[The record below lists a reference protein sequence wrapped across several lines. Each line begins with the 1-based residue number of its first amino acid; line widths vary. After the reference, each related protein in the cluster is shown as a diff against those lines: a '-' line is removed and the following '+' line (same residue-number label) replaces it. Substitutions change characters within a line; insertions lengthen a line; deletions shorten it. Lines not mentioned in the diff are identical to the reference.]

1 MLNVATWNVRGL
13 SKSHKQSLL
22 SHDCSRYH
30 LDIVCLQETKCTVLS
45 DQRLAK
51 FRLIIMQQKNSYHGG
66 LGFILSPKVQPWIK
80 SYTYLSDR
88 VAFLDIQ
95 IPSKGGGE
103 VNYRIINAY
112 GPTQPRATADPL
124 LATAF
129 YRDLTRAY
137 EVPSRYEVYFAG
149 DFNAKLGKLTAE
161 ERASDVS
168 RNVGR
173 YAVGTRNSNGER
185 LLNFLAEND
194 MFACNTAF
202 QHPSRHI
209 TTRTGWVKDRTSSKP
224 RATKPVYSQIDYIL
238 CRTRSKRVLR
248 NARSYAGASLDS
260 DHKIVVATIDIG
272 KPYLLHRVKSRPTR
286 YNVSCLT
293 SSKNTQLRY
302 GRAVSSHINVAE
314 YETTANP
321 TTKLRSLMNVVKKT
335 AVDVIGIRKPTRNSH
350 HSDDSL
356 VVSLA
361 EERRQ
366 LRLKLNHNI
375 SADRTLLRSKINRL
389 QKRIQQRI
397 KQLKCDAAD
406 HLVRTIS
413 STDESRR
420 MFEAVRNLTNSKPA
434 RPITVHN
441 VDGHVI
447 AGDEEKAE
455 VVKSWFEQH
464 YTGDEP
470 ALEPFEGVARPLN
483 VPISTTEV
491 ELAIKRLKNN
501 RATGPDEIPNEL
513 LKYAG
518 TSFCIAFSRIINQC
532 FETHTYIDAIG
543 ESILTPLQK
552 PGKPLGPVKNLRPLN
567 LLNGVR
573 KILSVLTL
581 GRIQDQVN
589 NYTGPW
595 QCGYKAGHGCAD
607 IVWSQQMLISVV
619 KRKHFDFHKMGID
632 MTSAFDTIKRSTILR
647 LLEDAGC
654 SEDDVRLVRML
665 LANTKVTVRVNM
677 ETSTVFLSTRGAFQG
692 DSLSGCLF
700 TLSFAG
706 SLYHMR
712 AVCAAR
718 PIIPIADGE
727 GVADLPEGLPLEWE
741 YSDDADFVD
750 VNLNRLKSMLPV
762 CTSVLREWDLNVNEG
777 KTEFVHFYLAA
788 RGDVDS
794 DGKALVDNEP
804 WRFSKSLGSLL
815 CSSADIKHRIVL
827 ANSAFQTY
835 SKVWLQPGSKLPLER
850 KLLVYEAQVISVL
863 LYNCGCWS
871 APKAV
876 LSKLDTCSRKHLRK
890 IVQICW
896 PKGVISNEELYRRC
910 QAVPITERVRRA
922 RWTLL
927 GHVLRMDDN
936 APPVLSMRFAIAG
949 AEQYGGRLGRPRTNL
964 LGTIRG
970 DLKQH
975 NISLKTVDDFNN
987 LRQLASDRSLWK
999 SMFRM

>member
-1 MLNVATWNVRGL
+1 MLNVGSWNVRGL
-13 SKSHKQSLL
+13 SKPHKQSLL
-22 SHDCSRYH
+22 SKDCLRYQ
-30 LDIVCLQETKCTVLS
+30 LDVVCLQETKCTVRS
-45 DQRLAK
+45 DQRLSK
-51 FRLIIMQQKNSYHGG
+51 YRLIIMQQVNSYHGG
-66 LGFILSPKVQPWIK
+66 LGFIISPKVLPWIK
-80 SYTYLSDR
+80 SYMYISDR
-88 VAFLDIQ
+88 VAYLDLQ
-95 IPSKGGGE
+95 IPSQNGGE

-112 GPTQPRATADPL
+112 GPTEPRATADPP
-124 LATAF
+124 LATTF
-129 YRDLTRAY
+129 YRDLKRAY
-137 EVPSRYEVYFAG
+137 DVPSRYEVYFGG
-149 DFNAKLGKLTAE
+149 DFNAKVGKLTE
-161 ERASDVS
+161 EELASDVS
-168 RNVGR
+168 RHVGR

-185 LLNFLAEND
+185 LVNFLAECD
-194 MFACNTAF
+194 LFACNTAF

-209 TTRTGWVKDRTSSKP
+209 TTRTGWLKDRASSKP
-224 RATKPVYSQIDYIL
+224 HATKPVYSQIDYIL
-238 CRTRSKRVLR
+238 CRTRSKRIIQ
-248 NARSYAGASLDS
+248 NARSYAGASLKS
-260 DHKIVVATIDIG
+260 DHKIVVATINIG
-272 KPYLLHRVKSRPTR
+272 KPYLVHREKPTRRR
-286 YNVSCLT
+286 YNVSRLT
-293 SSKNTQLRY
+293 SNKDAQQSY
-302 GRAVSSHINVAE
+302 ARAVSSRIDVAD
-314 YETTANP
+314 YEADTTP
-321 TTKLRSLMNVVKKT
+321 TTKLRSLMKVIKET
-335 AVDVIGIRKPTRNSH
+335 AEDAIGIKKSTRSQN
-350 HSDDSL
+350 HSDDSQ

-361 EERRQ
+361 EQRQQ

-389 QKRIQQRI
+389 QKRIQQRL
-397 KQLKCDAAD
+397 KHLKCEAAD

-441 VDGHVI
+441 AEGHVI
-447 AGDEEKAE
+447 ADDAEKAE

-464 YTGDEP
+464 FTGDEP
-470 ALEPFEGVARPLN
+470 AMVPFEGGARPLN
-483 VPISTTEV
+483 VPISMFEV

-518 TSFCIAFSRIINQC
+518 PSFCGAFSKIINQC
-532 FETHTYIDAIG
+532 FETNSYIDAIG

-552 PGKPLGPVKNLRPLN
+552 PGKPPGPVKNLRPLN

-581 GRIQDQVN
+581 NRIQDQVN

-619 KRKHFDFHKMGID
+619 MRKHFDFYKMGID

-654 SEDDVRLVRML
+654 AEDDVRLVRML

-677 ETSTVFLSTRGAFQG
+677 ETSTVFLSTKGAFQG

-700 TLSFAG
+700 TLSLAG
-706 SLYHMR
+706 GLHHMR
-712 AVCAAR
+712 VVYVAR
-718 PIIPIADGE
+718 PIIP
-727 GVADLPEGLPLEWE
+727 VADDGLPLEWE
-741 YSDDADFVD
+741 YADDADFVD
-750 VNLNRLKSMLPV
+750 EDEERLKNMLPV
-762 CTSVLREWDLNVNEG
+762 CTNVLREWDLNVNES
-777 KTEFVHFYLAA
+777 KTEFVHFFLAA

-794 DGKALVDNEP
+794 DGMTLVDNEP

-815 CSSADIKHRIVL
+815 CSTADIKHRIIL

-835 SKVWLQPGSKLPLER
+835 SKVWLQSGSKLPLER

-871 APKAV
+871 ATKKV

-896 PKGVISNEELYRRC
+896 PKGVISNTELYRRC
-910 QAVPITERVRRA
+910 QVVPITERVRKA

-927 GHVLRMDDN
+927 GHVLRMDDD
-936 APPVLSMRFAIAG
+936 APPVLSMRFAITA
-949 AEQYGGRLGRPRTNL
+949 AEQYKGRRGRPRTNL
-964 LGTIRG
+964 LGTIQD

-975 NISLKTVDDFNN
+975 NISLKTVDDLNY
-987 LRQLASDRSLWK
+987 LRQLASNRSLWR
-999 SMFRM
+999 SMFKV